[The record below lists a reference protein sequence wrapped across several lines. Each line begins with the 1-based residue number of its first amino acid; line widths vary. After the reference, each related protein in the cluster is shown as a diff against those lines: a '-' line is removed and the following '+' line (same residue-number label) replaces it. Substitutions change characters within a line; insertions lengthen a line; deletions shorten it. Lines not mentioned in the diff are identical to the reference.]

1 MKVKEDCH
9 DAHNLL
15 LLLIAE
21 RGASYFRSR
30 VEDEGLEEG
39 FAQGL

>member
-1 MKVKEDCH
+1 MKVKEDSH
-9 DAHNLL
+9 DVHNLL
-15 LLLIAE
+15 LFLIAE
-21 RGASYFRSR
+21 WGPSQLCSR